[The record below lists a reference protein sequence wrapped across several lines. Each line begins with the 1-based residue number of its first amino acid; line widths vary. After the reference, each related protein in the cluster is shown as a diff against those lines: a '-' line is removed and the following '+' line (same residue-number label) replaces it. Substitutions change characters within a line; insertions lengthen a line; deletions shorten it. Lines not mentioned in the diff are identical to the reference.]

1 MVQIKQFTESLGFII
16 AFMVM
21 TIFISMYT
29 NEAVTNGF
37 LMLVLA
43 SMLVMNADKFTK
55 FLDEVMK

>member
-1 MVQIKQFTESLGFII
+1 MKDFTGSLGFVI

-21 TIFISMYT
+21 TIFISMFT

-43 SMLVMNADKFTK
+43 SMLVVNADKFTK
-55 FLDEVMK
+55 FLDGVMK

>member
-1 MVQIKQFTESLGFII
+1 MKQFSESLGFVI

-21 TIFISMYT
+21 TIFISMFT

-43 SMLVMNADKFTK
+43 SMLVVNADKFTK